1 MSHIEVGESFIE
13 ETVSSNY
20 NFSFE
25 ILDYVFM
32 LIALFCMIKLMYI
45 KK

>member
-13 ETVSSNY
+13 ETVSSDY

-32 LIALFCMIKLMYI
+32 LIALICGIKLMYI